1 MVTMDKMV
9 KENFKVD
16 YIITSPPYN
25 TTRKGKL
32 YNTQKA
38 RDEGYGRY
46 DEYCE
51 DKSNDEYIDWT
62 INLFEYFDKVLSDN
76 GVVIYN
82 LSYSN
87 ENTELM
93 WRVVYNIIEHT
104 DFTIG
109 DNIIWKKKNAL
120 TNGASNN
127 KLIRLCEYIYIFCR
141 KDEFNTFKTNK
152 KVSKV
157 GVNGQTYYHS
167 IFNFIE
173 APNNDGKCDL
183 NKATFS
189 TDLILKLCDIY
200 VNDGSVV
207 YDPFIGTGTTA
218 NACKIKGLNYIGS
231 ELSQAQVEYAKQR
244 LNYRTL
250 EDYK

>member
-1 MVTMDKMV
+1 M
-9 KENFKVD
+9 
-16 YIITSPPYN
+16 
-25 TTRKGKL
+25 
-32 YNTQKA
+32 
-38 RDEGYGRY
+38 
-46 DEYCE
+46 
-51 DKSNDEYIDWT
+51 
-62 INLFEYFDKVLSDN
+62 
-76 GVVIYN
+76 
-82 LSYSN
+82 
-87 ENTELM
+87 
-93 WRVVYNIIEHT
+93 
-104 DFTIG
+104 
-109 DNIIWKKKNAL
+109 
-120 TNGASNN
+120 
-127 KLIRLCEYIYIFCR
+127 
-141 KDEFNTFKTNK
+141 
-152 KVSKV
+152 